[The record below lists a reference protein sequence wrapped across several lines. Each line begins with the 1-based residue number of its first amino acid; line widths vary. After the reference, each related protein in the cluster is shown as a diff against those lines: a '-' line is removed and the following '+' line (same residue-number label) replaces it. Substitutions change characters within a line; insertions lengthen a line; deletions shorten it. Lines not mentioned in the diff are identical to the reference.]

1 MFQPKAKLPAFT
13 PTVYMPLEWLPILE
27 CYGNNVASL
36 LPVKIKI
43 KSSPY
48 IQELL
53 DVILLPAASAIIK
66 ILEHYKLDFLEA
78 KGKHLT
84 DISI

>member
-1 MFQPKAKLPAFT
+1 MLGEQYAFLT
-13 PTVYMPLEWLPILE
+13 PS
-27 CYGNNVASL
+27 GD
-36 LPVKIKI
+36 KI

-53 DVILLPAASAIIK
+53 DAVHLPAALAIIK
-66 ILEHYKLDFLEA
+66 TLGHYKLDFLEA
-78 KGKHLT
+78 KGNYLT

>member
-1 MFQPKAKLPAFT
+1 METMWLLYFQ
-13 PTVYMPLEWLPILE
+13 ED
-27 CYGNNVASL
+27 
-36 LPVKIKI
+36 KI